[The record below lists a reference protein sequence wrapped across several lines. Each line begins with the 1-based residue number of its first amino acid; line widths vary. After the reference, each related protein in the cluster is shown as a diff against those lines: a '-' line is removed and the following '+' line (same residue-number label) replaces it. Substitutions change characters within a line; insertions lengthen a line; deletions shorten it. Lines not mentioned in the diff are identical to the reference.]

1 MSIDLDVGQVRSTS
15 SSRTFSGSYLWLA
28 LGWGLCVVILLG
40 FSPRLFHIQEYF
52 FFFLLGMA
60 IILCLLERKPLW
72 FHAQFLVP
80 FICFMGWIAF
90 TIPFSIDPWIS
101 LQEWQKVVAQ
111 VAVLYGTCLIVQ
123 EQRNEYFLRKA
134 LPVFLVG
141 AVACYTY
148 SLLDFWDRGGNLL
161 DRTIRAGFPKVD
173 GADFTWLSTNVLMVF
188 PLFITGFLAV
198 TSSWKRV
205 MLGCGMVLSF
215 LALVL
220 SYSRGVWL
228 ACLIQIIVGGFLVHK
243 RHTFRLL
250 IIGIVVFLSVGVV
263 LGQLGL
269 HRETF
274 NSWTIK
280 ARLAVWNLSAS
291 DILDHPIVGVGYGV
305 PILEKRH
312 GQNIVELEALN
323 LGIPDIPEK
332 PHNWYLM
339 VMTGAGLPGL
349 ALFLWLLAKVGFA
362 IYEEWTKAMTSSH
375 RWLQMGVFLMV
386 LGFSIRIFFEDSFG
400 GSHSYLFWILV
411 GTSVVLSHS
420 QVGGK
425 CNQSGHRSG

>member
-1 MSIDLDVGQVRSTS
+1 MSIDLDVGQIGRTS
-15 SSRTFSGSYLWLA
+15 SSRTFSSSYLWPA

-52 FFFLLGMA
+52 FFPLLGMA
-60 IILCLLERKPLW
+60 IFLCLLERKPLW
-72 FHAQFLVP
+72 IHARLLVP
-80 FICFMGWIAF
+80 FICFVGWIAF

-101 LQEWQKVVAQ
+101 LKEWQKVVAQ
-111 VAVLYGTCLIVQ
+111 LAVLYGTCLIVQ
-123 EQRNEYFLRKA
+123 EQRNEYFLRKV
-134 LPVFLVG
+134 LPFFLVG
-141 AVACYTY
+141 AIACYTY
-148 SLLDFWDRGGNLL
+148 SLLDFWDRGGNIF
-161 DRTIRAGFPKVD
+161 DRTIRAGFPKVS
-173 GADFTWLSTNVLMVF
+173 GADFTWLSTNALMVF

-198 TSSWKRV
+198 PSPWKRV
-205 MLGCGMVLSF
+205 MLGCGMLLSF

-228 ACLIQIIVGGFLVHK
+228 ACLMQIIVGGFLVHK
-243 RHTFRLL
+243 RHAFRLL

-274 NSWTIK
+274 NPWTIK
-280 ARLAVWNLSAS
+280 ARLAVWSLSAS
-291 DILDHPIVGVGYGV
+291 DILNHPIVGVGYGV

-312 GQNIVELEALN
+312 GQNIIELEAAN
-323 LGIPDIPEK
+323 PGIPDIPEK

-339 VMTGAGLPGL
+339 VVTGAGLPGL

-362 IYEEWTKAMTSSH
+362 IYKKWPKARTSSH

-411 GTSVVLSHS
+411 GTSVVLSNS
-420 QVGGK
+420 QVEGDW
-425 CNQSGHRSG
+425 NQPGHRSG

>member
-1 MSIDLDVGQVRSTS
+1 MSTDLDVGQVGSTS
-15 SSRTFSGSYLWLA
+15 SSRTFSRSDLWPA

-52 FFFLLGMA
+52 YFPLLGLA
-60 IILCLLERKPLW
+60 ILLCVLERKPLW
-72 FHAQFLVP
+72 IHAPLLVP
-80 FICFMGWIAF
+80 FICFVGWVAF

-101 LQEWQKVVAQ
+101 LKEWQKIVAQ
-111 VAVLYGTCLIVQ
+111 LAVFYGTCLIVQ

-134 LPVFLVG
+134 LPVLLVG
-141 AVACYTY
+141 AIACYSY

-161 DRTIRAGFPKVD
+161 DRTIRAGYPKEG

-198 TSSWKRV
+198 TSPWKRV
-205 MLGCGMVLSF
+205 MLGCGMLLSF

-228 ACLIQIIVGGFLVHK
+228 ACLAQLIVGGFLVHK
-243 RHTFRLL
+243 RQVFCSLM
-250 IIGIVVFLSVGVV
+250 IGMVVFLSVGVV

-274 NSWTIK
+274 NPWTIK
-280 ARLAVWNLSAS
+280 ARLAVWNLSAA
-291 DILDHPIVGVGYGV
+291 DIVDHPIVGVGYGV

-312 GQNIVELEALN
+312 GQNIVELEAVN

-339 VMTGAGLPGL
+339 VVTGAGIPGL
-349 ALFLWLLAKVGFA
+349 VLFLWLLAKVGFT
-362 IYEEWTKAMTSSH
+362 IYEDWTKAMTSSY

-411 GTSVVLSHS
+411 GTSVVLSNS
-420 QVGGK
+420 QVSGK
-425 CNQSGHRSG
+425 CNQSGDRSG

>member
-1 MSIDLDVGQVRSTS
+1 MSIDLDVGQVGRTS
-15 SSRTFSGSYLWLA
+15 SSRTFSRSDLWPA

-52 FFFLLGMA
+52 FFPLLGMA
-60 IILCLLERKPLW
+60 ILLCVLERKTLWIHAPL
-72 FHAQFLVP
+72 LVP
-80 FICFMGWIAF
+80 FICFVGWVAF
-90 TIPFSIDPWIS
+90 TIPFSIDPWVS
-101 LQEWQKVVAQ
+101 LKEWQKILAQ
-111 VAVLYGTCLIVQ
+111 LAVFYGTCLIVQ
-123 EQRNEYFLRKA
+123 QQRNEYFLRKA
-134 LPVFLVG
+134 LPVLLVG
-141 AVACYTY
+141 AIVCYSY

-161 DRTIRAGFPKVD
+161 DRTIRAGFPKAS

-205 MLGCGMVLSF
+205 LLGCGMLLSF

-228 ACLIQIIVGGFLVHK
+228 ACLTQLIVGGFLVHK
-243 RHTFRLL
+243 RHAFRLL
-250 IIGIVVFLSVGVV
+250 MIGMVVFLSVGVV

-274 NSWTIK
+274 NPWTIK
-280 ARLAVWNLSAS
+280 ARLAVWNLSAA

-312 GQNIVELEALN
+312 GQNIVELEAVN

-339 VMTGAGLPGL
+339 VVTGAGLPGL
-349 ALFLWLLAKVGFA
+349 ALFLWLLAKVGFT
-362 IYEEWTKAMTSSH
+362 IFEDWTKAMTSSY

-411 GTSVVLSHS
+411 GTSVVLSNS
-420 QVGGK
+420 QVEGK